1 MKKIISCLL
10 VFVMLV
16 SMCACSSI
24 KDGINEALDEAKND
38 VKNGIS
44 DAVGNAI
51 DGVKD
56 SISNE
61 ISDATNAVANNAAD
75 AVVSGTVDAAISAV
89 GRHDSA
95 YWSEYFGTS
104 RCPFSISALG
114 MDFDYYFRAGGD
126 FSFWPYTEENTGNW
140 YVYDG
145 YVISGDNT
153 FAVKIEDCDSFS
165 SCCTYTMVP
174 YTGKTLT
181 AEEQKVQQTGAF
193 YVLNSYTP
201 VRTNWGI
208 QITTDG
214 REVDS
219 YEYTAYGLKD
229 TFKSQE
235 WFRLYVNSVSDY
247 SANEKHPLEATK
259 LWAFPH
265 RDRSEYPEFL
275 SEELMKEGIQLGK
288 FEYHEDEDKTYVDAY
303 IPNKSAGG
311 FDAGLVDLLF
321 TYGDS
326 NYLTV
331 AVVTVNTLAE

>member
-1 MKKIISCLL
+1 MKKVVSCLM
-10 VFVMLV
+10 VFVVLL

-24 KDGINEALDEAKND
+24 KDGINEAIDDAKNG
-38 VKNGIS
+38 VKDDIS
-44 DAVGNAI
+44 NAIGDAV

-56 SISNE
+56 SISDD
-61 ISDATNAVANNAAD
+61 ISDTVNSAEDNV
-75 AVVSGTVDAAISAV
+75 VDAAVSAT

-114 MDFDYYFRAGGD
+114 MDFSYYFRAGGD

-153 FAVKIEDCDSFS
+153 FAIKIEDCDSFS

-208 QITTDG
+208 EITTDG
-214 REVDS
+214 NEVDY
-219 YEYTAYGLKD
+219 YEYKAYGLKD

-235 WFRLYVNSVSDY
+235 WFRFYVNGINDY
-247 SANEKHPLEATK
+247 SANEEHPLETTK

-275 SEELMKEGIQLGK
+275 SEELTKEGIQLGN
-288 FEYHEDEDKTYVDAY
+288 FEYHEDEDRTYVEAY
-303 IPNKSAGG
+303 IPNKDADG
-311 FDAGLVDLLF
+311 FDAGLVDLLI